1 MTYWQFN
8 PYAIPILLGLM
19 PLIYVGLRAWTNRT
33 SLTAYLFALCALA
46 ASCALGFYVLE
57 LFSANAELLLLW
69 VRLRFVFILLVP
81 ILGLFFLLAYV
92 GHEEWIT
99 GRVALALAIP
109 PCITLFA
116 IWSND
121 TYHLQWAYYTTQKIN
136 GLVFASYQD
145 ATYSPIYWMGQIY
158 LLVVTGLLIY
168 IIRRTM
174 LRSPGILRGQFYYL
188 LLSVL
193 LPLSGVLFEIFG
205 LRPIPYL
212 NWPVFTLCLSAI
224 PLGLALFRYRLL
236 DILPAAQSLV
246 LQSMQ
251 DSVLVIDIQGRIVDA
266 NPAAATLLREPL
278 SNIIGY
284 HIRDVFYDVPRLVDQ
299 YATVYE
305 AQEALAVEDAEGVH
319 YYDLRIS
326 PLRNRDH
333 HITGRILVLRDV
345 GAAKRAEQHML
356 ELALERER
364 TQLIKSF
371 ISDTT
376 HDIMTPISVIRVS
389 SYLLRSL
396 TDKIGQAVD
405 EAKTEPVD
413 TRQLFD
419 KLQTSINAMREKS
432 TNLDA
437 SALRLQTLVEGMLE
451 MVKLDKQVFTFIPT
465 DINPLAEQTAN
476 LQRFLAEEKGIQL
489 ELQLDRTLPKLAVD
503 SNQFIRVMQNLL
515 TNALKYTPRGGKV
528 IMRTCWKGEQVAFE
542 VQDTGEGIPEDD
554 LPRIFDRLYRVD
566 KNRPVES
573 VGVGLGL
580 GLSIAKT
587 IVSAHQGTIE
597 VESTVGVGSIFR
609 VVLPTIA
616 PAQLP
621 SPPTSAQ
628 IA

>member
-1 MTYWQFN
+1 
-8 PYAIPILLGLM
+8 M
-19 PLIYVGLRAWTNRT
+19 PLMYVGVRAWNNRT
-33 SLTAYLFALCALA
+33 SLTPYLFAMCAI
-46 ASCALGFYVLE
+46 ASSFALGFYVLE
-57 LFSANAELLLLW
+57 LFSASTELLILW
-69 VRLRFVFILLVP
+69 VRLRFAFALFIP
-81 ILGLFFLLAYV
+81 ALGLFFLLAYV

-99 GRVALALAIP
+99 WRVALLLAIQ

-121 TYHLQWAYYTTQKIN
+121 TYHLQWTYYTTQTIN

-145 ATYSPIYWMGQIY
+145 ATASPIYWMGQLY
-158 LLVVTGLLIY
+158 LLFIGGLLVY
-168 IIRRTM
+168 IIRHTM
-174 LRSPGILRGQFYYL
+174 HRSPGILRGQVIYL
-188 LLSVL
+188 LLAVL
-193 LPLSGVLFEIFG
+193 LPISGILFELFG

-212 NWPVFTLCLSAI
+212 NWPVFTLCLSAV

-251 DSVLVIDIQGRIVDA
+251 DSVLVIDSQGHIVQA
-266 NPAAATLLREPL
+266 NPAAALLLKEPL
-278 SNIIGY
+278 PNIIGH
-284 HIRDVFYDVPRLVDQ
+284 HIGEVFWGVPHLIRQ
-299 YATVYE
+299 YASVYE
-305 AQEALAVEDAEGVH
+305 AQEVISVEGDEGMRH
-319 YYDLRIS
+319 YDLRIS
-326 PLRNRDH
+326 PLRNNDR

-345 GAAKRAEQHML
+345 GATKHAEQHAL

-396 TDKIGQAVD
+396 TDRIGQAVD
-405 EAKTEPVD
+405 DARTTPTTSDVF
-413 TRQLFD
+413 LD
-419 KLQTSINAMREKS
+419 KVQTSINAMREKS
-432 TNLDA
+432 ANLDA

-451 MVKLDKQVFTFIPT
+451 MVKLDRQVFTFIPT

-489 ELQLDRTLPKLAVD
+489 ELQLDHSLPKIAVD

-515 TNALKYTPRGGKV
+515 TNALKHSSTNDKV

-566 KNRPVES
+566 KNRPVDS
-573 VGVGLGL
+573 VGIGLGL
-580 GLSIAKT
+580 GLSIVKT

-597 VESTVGVGSIFR
+597 VESTVGVGSTFR
-609 VVLPTIA
+609 VLLPTIT
-616 PAQLP
+616 PAQIP
-621 SPPTSAQ
+621 TPPASAQ